1 MLLSSRRLVPVLVA
15 GVSLIAAGC
24 ASSNTQNRTYA
35 QVGMASYDRLG
46 KKPEIEDDGL
56 PAQMPPARRQRT
68 EPDDPR
74 EPFSPNYGA
83 RVSSIGAPAVAEWSQ
98 ARTVTARF
106 DEDAVIQRAILA
118 HEQRY
123 R

>member
-24 ASSNTQNRTYA
+24 ASSSTQNRTYA

-56 PAQMPPARRQRT
+56 PAQIAPARRQRT

-74 EPFSPNYGA
+74 EPFSPNYGS
-83 RVSSIGAPAVAEWSQ
+83 RVSAVSAPAVAEWS
-98 ARTVTARF
+98 RTVTARF